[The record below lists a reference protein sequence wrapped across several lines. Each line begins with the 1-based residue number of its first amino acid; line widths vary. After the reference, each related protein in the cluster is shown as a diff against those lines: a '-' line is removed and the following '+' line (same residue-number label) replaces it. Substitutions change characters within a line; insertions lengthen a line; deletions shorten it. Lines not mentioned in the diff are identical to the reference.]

1 MGQYDFYNFVQIIT
15 IVKLQEIYLQK
26 LKMGQRM
33 GQYDFYNSIQIITT
47 VKLQVIP
54 AERWQSTWQR
64 LLSDIPE
71 KTPDGV
77 IRVQQNIPQ
86 QNIPH
91 PNPSHSN
98 PSHTCNTT
106 RNTTCNT
113 TCNNNHKGSVRRPK
127 TATARIRY

>member
-15 IVKLQEIYLQK
+15 L
-26 LKMGQRM
+26 
-33 GQYDFYNSIQIITT
+33 

-77 IRVQQNIPQ
+77 IRVQQNIQ

-91 PNPSHSN
+91 SNPSHS
-98 PSHTCNTT
+98 
-106 RNTTCNT
+106 
-113 TCNNNHKGSVRRPK
+113 NNHKGSVRRPK